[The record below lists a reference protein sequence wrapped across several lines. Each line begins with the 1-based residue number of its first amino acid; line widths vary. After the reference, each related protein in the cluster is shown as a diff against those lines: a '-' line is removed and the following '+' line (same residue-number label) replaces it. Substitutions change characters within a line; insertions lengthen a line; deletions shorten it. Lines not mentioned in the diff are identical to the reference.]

1 MPRGQTTMSSQKVK
15 QLAWKGQMMCD
26 IKHLRTPQHLPYK
39 ENIVFWGM
47 GKRGIPQIVN
57 VHHKRPFTTCN
68 KLVDDWGD
76 VKYILL
82 VFRKLLHM
90 AT

>member
-39 ENIVFWGM
+39 ENIVF
-47 GKRGIPQIVN
+47 
-57 VHHKRPFTTCN
+57 
-68 KLVDDWGD
+68 
-76 VKYILL
+76 
-82 VFRKLLHM
+82 
-90 AT
+90 